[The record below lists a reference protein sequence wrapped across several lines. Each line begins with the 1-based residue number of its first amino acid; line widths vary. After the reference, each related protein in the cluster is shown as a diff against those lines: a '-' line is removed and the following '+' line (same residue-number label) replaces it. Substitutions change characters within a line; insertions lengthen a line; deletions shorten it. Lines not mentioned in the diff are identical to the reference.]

1 MTMSNPNDDISAQH
15 DRLMD
20 SIRAFG
26 ASYTEMTRRFAIWLG
41 LHSRD
46 AAALAEI
53 LYAEDLGRPLS
64 PARLGE
70 RISLTSG
77 ATTALLNRLEKAEY
91 VVRSREN
98 TDRRIVTLRSS
109 PGVRAPAER
118 FFAAYSERISAELAT
133 YGPDELL
140 NIEKFINHI
149 GGAIDSLLSNEYKDP
164 RDAPS

>member
-1 MTMSNPNDDISAQH
+1 MTEWTAEEVAEQR

-20 SIRAFG
+20 RIRAFG
-26 ASYTEMTRRFAIWLG
+26 ASYTEMTRRFATWLG

-53 LYAEDLGRPLS
+53 LYAEDLGKPLS

-91 VVRSREN
+91 IVRSREHA
-98 TDRRIVTLRSS
+98 DRRIVTLRSS
-109 PGVRAPAER
+109 PGVRAPAEK
-118 FFAAYSERISAELAT
+118 FFRAYSDRLSAEFST
-133 YGPDELL
+133 YEPDQLRD
-140 NIEKFINHI
+140 IERFIIHM
-149 GGAIDSLLSNEYKDP
+149 GSVMESLLANEYKEV
-164 RDAPS
+164 R